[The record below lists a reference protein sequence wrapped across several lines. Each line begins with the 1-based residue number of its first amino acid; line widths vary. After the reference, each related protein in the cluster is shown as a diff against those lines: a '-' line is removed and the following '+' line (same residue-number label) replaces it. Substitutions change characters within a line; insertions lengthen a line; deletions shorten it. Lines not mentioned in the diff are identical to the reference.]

1 MISSLLTILALG
13 VAEQELSPT
22 EAVTDAEPTEE
33 YMCTNFCAHRNDW
46 CAQSDAIL
54 RNSCSHLIPRRRDCD
69 DGGFGSEYHLCTFG
83 SDCSDC
89 GPRTGSSRGIP
100 SRYPSSGR
108 GRSIGYGSRRCSNTC
123 RHRNDGDCDDGG
135 FGSEYHLCTFG
146 SDCGD
151 CGSRAMR
158 LAEEP
163 PAELAPEAL
172 VEQKHAKTISMR
184 RWAAALTAA
193 QAFAVATVVGL
204 VVAVV
209 VLRKKL
215 AAARAA
221 AAPGAA
227 ASAPML

>member
-1 MISSLLTILALG
+1 
-13 VAEQELSPT
+13 
-22 EAVTDAEPTEE
+22 
-33 YMCTNFCAHRNDW
+33 MCIH
-46 CAQSDAIL
+46 
-54 RNSCSHLIPRRRDCD
+54 SHDMDCD
-69 DGGFGSEYHLCTFG
+69 DGGYGSEYSLCAFG
-83 SDCSDC
+83 
-89 GPRTGSSRGIP
+89 T
-100 SRYPSSGR
+100 
-108 GRSIGYGSRRCSNTC
+108 
-123 RHRNDGDCDDGG
+123 
-135 FGSEYHLCTFG
+135 
-146 SDCGD
+146 DCGD

-221 AAPGAA
+221 APGAA